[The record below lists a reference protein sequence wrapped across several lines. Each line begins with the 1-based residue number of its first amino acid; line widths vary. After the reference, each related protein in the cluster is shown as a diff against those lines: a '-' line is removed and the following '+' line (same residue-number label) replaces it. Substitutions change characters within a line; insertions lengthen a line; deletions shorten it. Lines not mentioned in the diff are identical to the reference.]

1 VNCPPFPISLSFWVE
16 LVGACN
22 SIDSGSSHSFISS
35 RFLEKVGIT
44 PLPTTPKP
52 VKVANEEVLLSN
64 TYVPNI
70 EWRIQG
76 LLSLLR

>member
-1 VNCPPFPISLSFWVE
+1 
-16 LVGACN
+16 
-22 SIDSGSSHSFISS
+22 
-35 RFLEKVGIT
+35 LEKVGIT